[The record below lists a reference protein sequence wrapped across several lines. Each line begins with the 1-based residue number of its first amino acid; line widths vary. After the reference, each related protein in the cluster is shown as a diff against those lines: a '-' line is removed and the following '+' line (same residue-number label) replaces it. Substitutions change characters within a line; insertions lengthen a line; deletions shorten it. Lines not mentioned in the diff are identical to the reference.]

1 MTTMTSK
8 RQRMLR
14 WLAYG
19 VAAKLA
25 IFGAAWLFA
34 AAAQQIMTPA
44 L

>member
-1 MTTMTSK
+1 MTTMTPK
-8 RQRMLR
+8 RQRVLR

-25 IFGAAWLFA
+25 IFAAVWLFA
-34 AAAQQIMTPA
+34 AAAQQIMMPA